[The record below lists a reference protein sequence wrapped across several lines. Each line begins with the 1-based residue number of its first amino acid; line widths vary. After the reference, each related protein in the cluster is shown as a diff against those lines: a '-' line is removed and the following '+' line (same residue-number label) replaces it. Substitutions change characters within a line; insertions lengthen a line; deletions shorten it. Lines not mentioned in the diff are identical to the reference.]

1 MPSPYLINHETVFQ
15 EIKHSRI
22 QIRKQIINSQ
32 KKKEAC
38 QKNNENKFRR
48 KKKNKKQHERQTTKA
63 LRHLERRIFL
73 TDYTKTPEATSSK

>member
-1 MPSPYLINHETVFQ
+1 MPSPCLINHETVFQ
-15 EIKHSRI
+15 EIKYSRI

-48 KKKNKKQHERQTTKA
+48 KKKKNNTKDKQPK
-63 LRHLERRIFL
+63 L
-73 TDYTKTPEATSSK
+73 

>member
-15 EIKHSRI
+15 EIKYSRI

-48 KKKNKKQHERQTTKA
+48 KKKKTRNNMKDKQPK
-63 LRHLERRIFL
+63 L
-73 TDYTKTPEATSSK
+73 